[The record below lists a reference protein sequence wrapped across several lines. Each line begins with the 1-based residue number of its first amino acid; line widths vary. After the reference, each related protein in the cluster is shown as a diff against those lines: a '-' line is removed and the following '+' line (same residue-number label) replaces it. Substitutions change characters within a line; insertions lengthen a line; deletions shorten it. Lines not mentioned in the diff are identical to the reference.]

1 MAFQTRDQFQDKAS
15 KKLDRVLNKKKREI
29 PLSEQSWSDLNQ
41 RGATLAE
48 QEEWLR
54 IKRREAERAANN
66 KA

>member
-48 QEEWLR
+48 Q
-54 IKRREAERAANN
+54 
-66 KA
+66 

>member
-15 KKLDRVLNKKKREI
+15 KKLDRVLNKKSKRK
-29 PLSEQSWSDLNQ
+29 PLSEESWGELNQ

-48 QEEWLR
+48 QEKWIVL
-54 IKRREAERAANN
+54 KRRALDREANN